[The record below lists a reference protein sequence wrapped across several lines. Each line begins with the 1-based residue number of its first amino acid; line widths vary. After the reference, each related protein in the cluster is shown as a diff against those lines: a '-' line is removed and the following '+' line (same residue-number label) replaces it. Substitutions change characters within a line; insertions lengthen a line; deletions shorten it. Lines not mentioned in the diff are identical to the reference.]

1 MTWISQ
7 AKIALKIAVFALM
20 LKSFKMENKMRA
32 ILGILAVS
40 FVLAGCSGLTTNTD
54 VEKLNEAKAVGSPF
68 TQRLT
73 AEYRAYMKTKQ
84 KWLDYADAKHFA
96 KKGLLA
102 AEGQVVLPEPLSNW
116 HLDDISAK
124 EIRAARIELLQALN
138 GGGRAMAPFEA
149 ALAQAKFDCWIEQA
163 EQSWASNLPPACR
176 AEFERAMAE
185 LNARLIKAL
194 PKSEK
199 EGQPIP
205 QAAPPEIE
213 EDPNAIGMA
222 MDEGMF
228 LAFFDFDRSV
238 LTDSG
243 RKVVAAV
250 AEQALKRNDLRAIRI
265 VGHADTSGPD
275 AYNQRLS
282 ERRAASVK
290 AALVEK
296 GVDAALIETSGMGE
310 KSPMV
315 QTPNNTR
322 EPANRR
328 AEVTF
333 E

>member
-1 MTWISQ
+1 
-7 AKIALKIAVFALM
+7 
-20 LKSFKMENKMRA
+20 
-32 ILGILAVS
+32 
-40 FVLAGCSGLTTNTD
+40 CSGLTTNTE
-54 VEKLNEAKAVGSPF
+54 VEKLNEAKATGSPF

-96 KKGLLA
+96 KKGLLSA
-102 AEGQVVLPEPLSNW
+102 QGEVVMPEPLSNW
-116 HLDDISAK
+116 HLDENAAK

-149 ALAQAKFDCWIEQA
+149 ATAQAKFDCWIEQA
-163 EQSWASNLPPACR
+163 EQNWISNKLPPCR
-176 AEFERAMAE
+176 GEFEKAMSD
-185 LNARLIKAL
+185 LNGRLVKAL
-194 PKSEK
+194 PPSDKL
-199 EGQPIP
+199 GQPIP
-205 QAAPPEIE
+205 KAAEPKIE
-213 EDPNAIGMA
+213 EDPDAIGMA

-243 RKVVAAV
+243 KQVVAAV
-250 AEQALKRNDLRAIRI
+250 AEQALKRVDLKAITV

-282 ERRAASVK
+282 VRRAESVK
-290 AALVEK
+290 AALIEQ

-310 KSPMV
+310 KSLMV

-328 AEVTF
+328 AEITF